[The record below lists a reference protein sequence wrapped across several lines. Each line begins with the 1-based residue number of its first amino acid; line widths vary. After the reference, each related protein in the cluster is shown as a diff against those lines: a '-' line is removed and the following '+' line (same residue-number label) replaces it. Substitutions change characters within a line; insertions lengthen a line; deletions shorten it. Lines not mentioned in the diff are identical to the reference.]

1 MSIQHMQVPWAVGL
15 LLLAS
20 VYGVHGEILT
30 RESAIALAVQ
40 HNLEIKAARAE
51 VDAARARSA
60 SAWAPPNPALGAEFE
75 QLRRLGDP
83 GDFGERSIGI
93 TQTIES
99 PAKWW
104 LRRRAAELEAGAAH
118 QSIYEA
124 TRFEVSNRVSVAF
137 DRVLSRQ
144 RKLTFE
150 VEHDSL
156 LQNFA
161 HKARLRFEAGDV
173 PVIEVLRAEVE
184 SGRAASRLAA
194 AQNELAA
201 ARVQLT
207 ATIMYNPDGKSG
219 DLELR
224 GSLNPSPP
232 SVSLAELQQLGLL
245 RRADLQGAITDLES
259 RRAHR
264 GASRAGL
271 FPDLTVG
278 VARQTLRQAG
288 ESEARWALGLSL
300 EIPLWAAARE
310 RANLAEAR
318 AQVVSGQA
326 RVEGLRQQVL
336 AQVEMAY
343 LSVMSA
349 ADQVKLFDERVMHA
363 AKVAQQSAT
372 DSYEQGKATY
382 LEVLDSQRTL
392 IMTRSE
398 YVDIVF
404 AHREAWAALERAV
417 GETLETGG
425 LQ

>member
-1 MSIQHMQVPWAVGL
+1 
-15 LLLAS
+15 
-20 VYGVHGEILT
+20 
-30 RESAIALAVQ
+30 
-40 HNLEIKAARAE
+40 
-51 VDAARARSA
+51 
-60 SAWAPPNPALGAEFE
+60 
-75 QLRRLGDP
+75 
-83 GDFGERSIGI
+83 
-93 TQTIES
+93 
-99 PAKWW
+99 
-104 LRRRAAELEAGAAH
+104 
-118 QSIYEA
+118 
-124 TRFEVSNRVSVAF
+124 
-137 DRVLSRQ
+137 
-144 RKLTFE
+144 
-150 VEHDSL
+150 
-156 LQNFA
+156 
-161 HKARLRFEAGDV
+161 
-173 PVIEVLRAEVE
+173 
-184 SGRAASRLAA
+184 
-194 AQNELAA
+194 
-201 ARVQLT
+201 
-207 ATIMYNPDGKSG
+207 
-219 DLELR
+219 
-224 GSLNPSPP
+224 
-232 SVSLAELQQLGLL
+232 LQQLGLL